1 MILFS
6 SDWQK
11 YPGVIVDYYT
21 PNKSF
26 VKMAKVLHEMGVK
39 NCLFM
44 LALHNPELQGVDPF
58 DEENLTNEQKLA
70 IFVEAKYNPWY
81 FFRELVRIPPKAGNA
96 IIRFELNRASLAL
109 YWLFFNH
116 IDVFLIMLRQVGKG
130 LILDANIRVP
140 GGWKRNG
147 DLQVGDEVIAAD
159 GSTTEVVGVYPQGM
173 KPVYEFTFS
182 DGRKVRADDTHL
194 WQVWDPSRGRG
205 GKWVVLSTLECIERQ
220 EHLKS
225 QKQRLSV
232 PLVQPE
238 HTEDRDLIIH
248 PYVLGALIGD
258 GGFTRNLVS
267 FSNVDDD
274 VIARVASLLPAGHGF
289 SATRAGKDRNII
301 RTNPRDKYAYR
312 ETQDME
318 YAYIG
323 TMLDSLG
330 LGGKYGH
337 EKFIPKEYLE
347 GSHAQRMELLR
358 GLLDTDGTIG
368 LNNAITYDTSSEQL
382 AEDVVYLVRSIGGM
396 AYVAPRSTA
405 YVYKG
410 EKLSGRTSYRV
421 RIRYSHPW
429 ELFHNERRRVR
440 AKTAMRNLKF
450 NSKLSIRSIERVE
463 DMETQCIEVAHQD
476 HLYVTDGFTVT
487 HNTIGMAAL
496 VQGCLR
502 FWMENS
508 MIGQVTKDTALKL
521 ETIDAIKEIG
531 NRLPSYLVDVD
542 KNLDNPDSKTGIY
555 YAALGNEFKSMV
567 GRNDRKAANNVF
579 RGSTPPMVWFD
590 EPPFI
595 PFIGITVPAVLG
607 AMGTVVEEAE
617 RNNQPF
623 GRVFTTTP
631 GNIDDRD
638 GGFIY
643 RLVMESCKWT
653 ELMYDA
659 LNLDDLKTMVSR
671 GCSNED
677 ILSVNCTF
685 THDQLGKS
693 DEWLRRKIA
702 ESRGTKEQADKDY
715 RVIWASGGADSPL
728 TVEQTDAIRDSEM
741 EPTQVIIT
749 KDRYQFRW
757 YDDRIDHEAQMAA
770 GNYVLGIDT
779 SEAVGRD
786 AIAMVLTNVRDL
798 AVVGTATIND
808 TNLTRYAIWLCDFLI
823 QYPKITAIV
832 ERKSTGTGIMDHL
845 LYVMQSK
852 GIDPFKRLYN
862 RLVDDQTLRKD
873 EYREVMNTPLVR
885 RDTYFYDKFRRDFG
899 FVTDRK
905 RRLELYK
912 DVLMEAVKRG
922 ARKVRDKTLA
932 SEIRGLVIRKGRVD
946 HDEGKHDDHVIAWLM
961 TAWFLLI
968 SKHHS
973 VYGIPNVVFA
983 DVNETGGDVNED
995 DRERGMMLDAIQEE
1009 LETLFA
1015 KLRTMDNPYASVQ
1028 LEQRIR
1034 LLNAKLVQS
1043 GGQANNIDGM
1053 IQEAMAERTRKHLN
1067 NRAAGV
1073 AARNYGMI
1081 GY

>member
-1 MILFS
+1 MILFAQ
-6 SDWQK
+6 DWQK

-81 FFRELVRIPPKAGNA
+81 YFRELVRIPPKAGNA
-96 IIRFELNRASLAL
+96 VIRFELNRASLAL

-130 LILDANIRVP
+130 LILDAKVRVP

-159 GSTTEVVGVYPQGM
+159 GSTTVVNGVYPQGI

-194 WQVWDPSRGRG
+194 WRVWDPSKGREG
-205 GKWVVLSTLECIERQ
+205 AWVVLSTLECIERQ
-220 EHLKS
+220 EHLKT
-225 QKQRLSV
+225 QKRRLSV

-238 HTEDRDLIIH
+238 HGEDRDLIIH
-248 PYVLGALIGD
+248 PYVLGALLGD
-258 GGFTRNLVS
+258 GGFTQNLVS

-274 VIARVASLLPAGHGF
+274 VIDRVASLLPTGHEF
-289 SATRAGKDRNII
+289 STTRTGKDRNII
-301 RTNPRDKYAYR
+301 RTNPRDKYTYR

-337 EKFIPKEYLE
+337 EKFIPAEYLE

-368 LNNAITYDTSSEQL
+368 MNNAITYDTSSEQL
-382 AEDVVYLVRSIGGM
+382 AEDVVYLVRSVGGM
-396 AYVAPRSTA
+396 AYVAPRETSYT
-405 YVYKG
+405 YKG
-410 EKLSGRTSYRV
+410 ERFTGRTSYRV

-429 ELFHNERRRVR
+429 ELFHNQRRRAR
-440 AKTAMRNLKF
+440 AETAMRNLKF
-450 NSKLSIRSIERVE
+450 NSKLSIRSIVRVE
-463 DMETQCIEVAHQD
+463 DMETQCIEVAHRD

-741 EPTQVIIT
+741 EPTQVVIT

-932 SEIRGLVIRKGRVD
+932 AEIRGLVIRKGRVD

-995 DRERGMMLDAIQEE
+995 DRERGLMLDAIQEE

-1053 IQEAMAERTRKHLN
+1053 IQEAMAERARKHLN
-1067 NRAAGV
+1067 NRAVGV

>member
-1 MILFS
+1 MILFAE
-6 SDWQK
+6 DWAK

-44 LALHNPELQGVDPF
+44 LALHNPALQGVDPF

-96 IIRFELNRASLAL
+96 VIRFELNRASLAL

-116 IDVFLIMLRQVGKG
+116 IDVFLIMLRQVGK
-130 LILDANIRVP
+130 
-140 GGWKRNG
+140 
-147 DLQVGDEVIAAD
+147 
-159 GSTTEVVGVYPQGM
+159 
-173 KPVYEFTFS
+173 
-182 DGRKVRADDTHL
+182 
-194 WQVWDPSRGRG
+194 
-205 GKWVVLSTLECIERQ
+205 
-220 EHLKS
+220 
-225 QKQRLSV
+225 
-232 PLVQPE
+232 
-238 HTEDRDLIIH
+238 
-248 PYVLGALIGD
+248 
-258 GGFTRNLVS
+258 
-267 FSNVDDD
+267 
-274 VIARVASLLPAGHGF
+274 
-289 SATRAGKDRNII
+289 
-301 RTNPRDKYAYR
+301 
-312 ETQDME
+312 
-318 YAYIG
+318 
-323 TMLDSLG
+323 
-330 LGGKYGH
+330 
-337 EKFIPKEYLE
+337 
-347 GSHAQRMELLR
+347 
-358 GLLDTDGTIG
+358 
-368 LNNAITYDTSSEQL
+368 
-382 AEDVVYLVRSIGGM
+382 
-396 AYVAPRSTA
+396 
-405 YVYKG
+405 
-410 EKLSGRTSYRV
+410 
-421 RIRYSHPW
+421 
-429 ELFHNERRRVR
+429 
-440 AKTAMRNLKF
+440 
-450 NSKLSIRSIERVE
+450 
-463 DMETQCIEVAHQD
+463 
-476 HLYVTDGFTVT
+476 
-487 HNTIGMAAL
+487 TIGMAAL

-741 EPTQVIIT
+741 EPTQVVIT

-757 YDDRIDHEAQMAA
+757 YDDRIDHEAQMMA

-932 SEIRGLVIRKGRVD
+932 AEIRGLVIRKGRVD

-1034 LLNAKLVQS
+1034 LLNARLVQS